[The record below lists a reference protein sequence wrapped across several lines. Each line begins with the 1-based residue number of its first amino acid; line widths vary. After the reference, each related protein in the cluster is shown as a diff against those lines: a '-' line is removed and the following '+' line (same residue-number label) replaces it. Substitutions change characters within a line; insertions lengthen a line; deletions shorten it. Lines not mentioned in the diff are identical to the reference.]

1 MREVTLAIHR
11 FVLVALLLWPRM
23 SEAQAA
29 FRVCMDT
36 GLPPW
41 SFIPTRLP
49 RFEED
54 PALSKR
60 LPPATAAE
68 IKTAQGLDVD
78 VAQAV
83 GRRLG
88 VSLQIVQASW
98 YDLEKTLAAGGCDA
112 IVNAWTPSR
121 RTPAGIVASEPYVQW
136 GLQVAVRQDET
147 RFARY
152 TDLAGQAV
160 GHIDDPALE
169 LTLRA
174 LAGAKLVA
182 YSLNRELFYALQTR
196 KIDAVAHDS
205 TYIGWR
211 VGRGEPFKAVGEPL
225 NKLGYHVGV
234 MTAGGERSA
243 RALAAVKDLAASVEM
258 EGIRKKWQG
267 TRQTP

>member
-1 MREVTLAIHR
+1 LAIRR
-11 FVLVALLLWPRM
+11 FVLVVLLLWPRM

-41 SFIPTRLP
+41 SFIPARLP

-54 PALSKR
+54 PSLSKR
-60 LPPATAAE
+60 LPPATPAE

-78 VAQAV
+78 VAQAI

-88 VSLQIVQASW
+88 ASVQIVQTSW

-112 IVNAWTPSR
+112 VVNAWTPSR
-121 RTPAGIVASEPYVQW
+121 RTPPGIGASEPYLQW

-147 RFARY
+147 RFGSY
-152 TDLAGQAV
+152 TDLAGYPV

-182 YSLNRELFYALQTR
+182 YPLNRELFYALQTR

-205 TYIGWR
+205 TYIAWR
-211 VGRGEPFKAVGEPL
+211 IGRGEPFKILGDSL

-234 MTAGGERSA
+234 AKASGEASSRV
-243 RALAAVKDLAASVEM
+243 LAAVRDLAASPEM
-258 EGIRKKWQG
+258 ESIRKKWQG
-267 TRQTP
+267 AR

>member
-1 MREVTLAIHR
+1 MAIR
-11 FVLVALLLWPRM
+11 RLVLVALLLWPRM

-49 RFEED
+49 KFEED
-54 PALSKR
+54 PSLSKR
-60 LPPATAAE
+60 LAPATAAE

-88 VSLQIVQASW
+88 APLLVVPVSW
-98 YDLEKTLAAGGCDA
+98 YGLEKTLAAGECDA
-112 IVNAWTPSR
+112 IVHAWTPSR
-121 RTPAGIVASEPYVQW
+121 RTPPGIAASEPYLQW

-152 TDLAGQAV
+152 TDVAGHAV

-174 LAGAKLVA
+174 LAGAKLVS
-182 YSLNRELFYALQTR
+182 YSLNRELFYALQSR

-205 TYIGWR
+205 TYIAWR
-211 VGRGEPFKAVGEPL
+211 IGRGEPLKAVGEPL
-225 NKLGYHVGV
+225 NKLGYHVAVSKAKGD
-234 MTAGGERSA
+234 SA
-243 RALAAVKDLAASVEM
+243 RVLAAVKDLAASPEM

>member
-1 MREVTLAIHR
+1 MREGTLPIR
-11 FVLVALLLWPRM
+11 SLVLLGLLLWPRAG
-23 SEAQAA
+23 EAQGA

-60 LPPATAAE
+60 LPPATPAE

-88 VSLQIVQASW
+88 ASLQVVQTSW
-98 YDLEKTLAAGGCDA
+98 YELEKTLAAGGCDA

-121 RTPAGIVASEPYVQW
+121 RTPPGIAASEPYLQW
-136 GLQVAVRQDET
+136 GLQVAVRRDET

-152 TDLAGQAV
+152 TDLAGHAV

-174 LAGAKLVA
+174 LAGAKLAA
-182 YSLNRELFYALQTR
+182 YALNRELFYALQTG

-205 TYIGWR
+205 TYIAWR
-211 VGRGEPFKAVGEPL
+211 IGRGEPFKTVGEPL

-234 MTAGGERSA
+234 AKAGGEASA
-243 RALAAVKDLAASVEM
+243 RVLAAVQELARSAEM
-258 EGIRKKWQG
+258 EGIRRKWQG
-267 TRQTP
+267 AGQAP